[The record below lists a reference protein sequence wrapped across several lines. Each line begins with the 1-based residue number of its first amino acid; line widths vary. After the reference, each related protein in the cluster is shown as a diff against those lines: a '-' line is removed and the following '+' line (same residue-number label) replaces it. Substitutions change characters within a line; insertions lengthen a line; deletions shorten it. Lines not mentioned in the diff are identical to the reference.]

1 MTKRKPSAA
10 RARDI
15 DAATL
20 KAFAHPLRIRMY
32 DYLKDHGAATASTLA
47 EAMGESTG
55 QTSYHLRQLAKHGLI
70 AEDASRGTARE
81 RWWEAQGFSFGLEAV
96 EEDPAAL
103 TAVELVMRQGVE
115 ERRRRQLEWIDRQR
129 DEDRRWQEVVSF
141 NEATVAMT
149 PDELEA
155 VSEALGELVSE
166 HLRRAKESRRGQD
179 GPQGNGHEERRTV
192 KIYSQL
198 FPLPPEG

>member
-1 MTKRKPSAA
+1 MTIRKPPAD
-10 RARDI
+10 RAREI

-47 EAMGESTG
+47 EAMGESSG

-96 EEDPAAL
+96 DEDPAAL
-103 TAVELVMRQGVE
+103 TAVDLVMRQGVE

-129 DEDRRWQEVVSF
+129 DEERRWQEVVSF

-149 PDELEA
+149 PEELHE
-155 VSEALGELVSE
+155 VCEALGELVSE
-166 HLRRAKESRRGQD
+166 HVRRAKASRCEED
-179 GPQGNGHEERRTV
+179 GRPANGHADRRTV
-192 KIYSQL
+192 KIYTQL